1 MALPQRKEE
10 EPVEPQRPLGDVREV
25 DREVGGG
32 AWSRLWIW
40 IIIAAAI
47 VCIIWIAWGFGG
59 TGGWWWGNRNHQ
71 PVANLVTSGPAG
83 TNPLPTGSGVAVLNA
98 GNKQAYIGKP
108 FDARNVTVQN
118 MVNDNAMWVGGQ
130 NSPMLLILGGAVNG
144 SAANAHIAQ
153 GEAINVTGTV
163 EKAPPA
169 AQAKGQW
176 NLSDDDVNRLEQQ
189 GAYIQANEVASPTS

>member
-1 MALPQRKEE
+1 MALPQRREE
-10 EPVEPQRPLGDVREV
+10 DPIEQQPLGDVRET

-32 AWSRLWIW
+32 WWTRLWIW
-40 IIIAAAI
+40 LVIAAAI
-47 VCIIWIAWGFGG
+47 VCCIWIAWGFGG
-59 TGGWWWGNRNHQ
+59 SGGWWWGNRNHA

-98 GNKQAYIGKP
+98 GNKQAYIGKA
-108 FDARNVTVQN
+108 FDARNVTVQS
-118 MVNDNAMWVGGQ
+118 MVNNNAMWVGSQ
-130 NSPMLLILGGAVNG
+130 NSSMLLIMAGAISD

-169 AQAKGQW
+169 AQAKSRW
-176 NLSDDDVNRLEQQ
+176 NLSDSDVNRLEQQ
-189 GAYIQANEVASPTS
+189 GAYIQANQVASPTS